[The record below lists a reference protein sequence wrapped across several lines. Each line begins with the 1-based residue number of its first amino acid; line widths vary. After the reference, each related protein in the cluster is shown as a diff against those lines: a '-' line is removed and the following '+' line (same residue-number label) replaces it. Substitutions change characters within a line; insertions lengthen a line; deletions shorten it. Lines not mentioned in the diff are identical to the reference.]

1 MQSATALE
9 CPVRFVVGYSDVTCP
24 PAAVWA
30 GYNACPAKDK
40 AIAARVNMTHGVDG
54 ASYWKYERWVR
65 GK

>member
-1 MQSATALE
+1 M
-9 CPVRFVVGYSDVTCP
+9 RFLVGYSDVPCT

-40 AIAARVNMTHGVDG
+40 AMAARVNMTHGVDG